1 MKSTAS
7 NNARLRQ
14 LGLPPYNPHG
24 AITLANSKDKNK
36 TQQRYRKDA
45 DYDALQD
52 DTGEQD
58 SFDDEIAKGSKTSKV
73 TKKQTSDAAPIGVK
87 FRTRSRKRVY
97 AAATPTTGPSNRSV
111 SQPDASLSP
120 SDIHVPPSTHSA
132 VNKTVGPADQC

>member
-58 SFDDEIAKGSKTSKV
+58 SFDDEITKV
-73 TKKQTSDAAPIGVK
+73 IILPSCQGL
-87 FRTRSRKRVY
+87 FFCLFG
-97 AAATPTTGPSNRSV
+97 TT
-111 SQPDASLSP
+111 
-120 SDIHVPPSTHSA
+120 I
-132 VNKTVGPADQC
+132 